1 MPSHLLAIGRYSHVV
16 VPFAFRRLLIP
27 LFHRLFKFVSLYRI
41 PCFLKLLVRVYFV
54 ASCQTDYSL
63 GSCIGF
69 QIFLFIILRHTGC
82 CRADIYMHSLW
93 PWCGV
98 LARQERFQRDNAS
111 IWGRHEART
120 EYSDSWYR
128 IYKHFLQFTRQVYT
142 TSNRARSVS
151 RL

>member
-1 MPSHLLAIGRYSHVV
+1 M
-16 VPFAFRRLLIP
+16 
-27 LFHRLFKFVSLYRI
+27 
-41 PCFLKLLVRVYFV
+41 
-54 ASCQTDYSL
+54 
-63 GSCIGF
+63 
-69 QIFLFIILRHTGC
+69 
-82 CRADIYMHSLW
+82 
-93 PWCGV
+93 

-151 RL
+151 RLLETVVGGRKGALHVPAGEKGISISSIWQFHDGETDDVVNKDSGTTTLMFFQKEFLVSFLPLRW